1 MVILTTFTSLY
12 IQMSSVPT
20 IVAAAKQAFPA
31 WSKLPVRNRVKH
43 LTRFKSLIVADADTL
58 ATLIHED
65 HGKDLKEAHA
75 ELEKGLE
82 TLEYA
87 EAGAVLLNGNKLMVS
102 KGVYCE
108 DSREPLGVVT
118 SICPFNFPMM
128 VPFWTIPLALVTG
141 NCIVVKPSEK
151 VPRTLDRILELS
163 REAGIPEGVFSL
175 AHGGTDVVN
184 ELATHPDIR
193 AVTFVGSSP
202 VAKIV
207 GDMAQSHGKKAVC
220 LGGANNHL
228 VLLPDADMDLA
239 TQDVVAS
246 FCGCSGQRCMAASVL
261 CVVGN
266 QSHTVERIVEIASAT
281 TTPPL
286 IDMMATDHVN
296 ALVDRAR
303 NDPDCEMLLD
313 GGFGTTDSFHPSII
327 RLKRSVVENAERHW
341 LMTTEIFAPVLVV
354 VECDTIDE
362 AIRHENESEFGNGA
376 SVYTQSGANAEH
388 ATSRFNAGMIG
399 VNVGVPVPREPFS
412 FGGNNLSNVTG
423 HHDIT
428 GMDGINFFTRKR
440 KITTRWGDDK
450 TIF

>member
-1 MVILTTFTSLY
+1 
-12 IQMSSVPT
+12 MSSVSK
-20 IVAAAKQAFPA
+20 IVDTAKQSFPA
-31 WSKLPVRNRVKH
+31 WSNLPVRNRVKH
-43 LTRFKSLIVADADTL
+43 ISNLKSLIVADKDNL
-58 ATLIHED
+58 ARLIHED
-65 HGKDLKEAHA
+65 HGKDINEALA

-87 EAGAVLLNGNKLMVS
+87 EAGALLLNGNKLMVS
-102 KGVYCE
+102 RGVYCE

-141 NCIVVKPSEK
+141 NCIIVKPSEK

-163 REAGIPEGVFSL
+163 KEAGFPEGVFTL
-175 AHGGTDVVN
+175 AHGGIDVVN
-184 ELATHPDIR
+184 ELVTHPDVR

-228 VLLPDADMDLA
+228 LLLPDADMDMA
-239 TQDVVAS
+239 THDVVAS
-246 FCGCSGQRCMAASVL
+246 FCGCSGQRCMAASIL

-266 QSHTVERIVEIASAT
+266 QPHTVKRIVDIAANT

-286 IDMMATDHVN
+286 IDAVSTEHVN
-296 ALVDRAR
+296 ALVDKAS
-303 NDPDCEMLLD
+303 NDPNCEMLLD
-313 GGFGTTDSFHPSII
+313 GGVGTTTKFNPSII
-327 RLKRSVVENAERHW
+327 RLKRSVVGGETRHW

-362 AIRHENESEFGNGA
+362 AIQHENESEFGNGA
-376 SVYTQSGANAEH
+376 SVYTQSGRNAEYV
-388 ATSRFNAGMIG
+388 TSRFNSGMLG

-412 FGGNNLSNVTG
+412 FGGNNLSNVAG

-440 KITTRWGDDK
+440 KITTRWGNDK